1 MMESYKG
8 QYLLTDDKNRLDLDA
23 IHQALSNSYWS
34 PGIPKS
40 LVAKAIQHS
49 MCFGV
54 FFEGK
59 QVGFARM
66 ITDRA
71 SFAYLADVYVLQEH
85 SGQGVGKALMDFLL
99 GHPELQGLR
108 RIMLC
113 TRDAHGL
120 YSQFGFS
127 EVPNPEIMMQIHSP
141 NIYQTGSPA

>member
-1 MMESYKG
+1 MESYKG